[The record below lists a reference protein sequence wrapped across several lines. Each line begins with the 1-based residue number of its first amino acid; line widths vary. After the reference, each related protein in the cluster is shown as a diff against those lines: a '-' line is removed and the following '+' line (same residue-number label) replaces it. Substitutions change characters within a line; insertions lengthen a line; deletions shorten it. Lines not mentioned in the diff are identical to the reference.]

1 MVFTYLKENVM
12 AMVINTNVAS
22 LTAQRNLNSTQG
34 TVSTAMQRLSSGLR
48 INGAKDDAAGLAIS
62 QRISAQVKSINQGI
76 RNANDG
82 ISMIQTAE
90 GALDQIQTM
99 MQRMRELAV
108 QASSD
113 TVGATERGYANTEVQ
128 QLQTEINNI
137 ANRTKFNGNSLLTGA
152 LSASIDPTGTMT
164 NGLQTGAASV
174 TSIDVSGAK
183 AGTTY
188 TLTYAAGTDAL
199 TLDDG
204 SGNSQTVT
212 LGAVAADG
220 SQVVDF
226 SSLGVK
232 FSLASVAGDT
242 ADNIGAVLTGK
253 TIITAAGSGAATL
266 QIGSDYNSNNQ
277 VSVSFSDAR
286 LTTTNSDASIAALRT
301 ALDTFNGS
309 QSATNAGAL
318 LSAVDNALNSISTQ
332 RATYGAA
339 QNRLTNAVS
348 NLQVTSENL
357 SAAKSQITDADFA
370 AETAALTRGQ
380 ILQQAGQA
388 MLAQANSAPNQV
400 LSLLRN
406 LG

>member
-1 MVFTYLKENVM
+1 M

-34 TVSTAMQRLSSGLR
+34 AVSTAMQRLSSGMR

-62 QRISAQVKSINQGI
+62 QRMSAQLKSVNQGI

-90 GALDQIQTM
+90 GALDQVQTM

-113 TVGATERGYANTEVQ
+113 TVGNTERGYANTEIQ
-128 QLQTEINNI
+128 QLLTEVNNI
-137 ANRTKFNGNSLLTGA
+137 SNRTKFNGNNLLTGA
-152 LSASIDPTGTMT
+152 LSTSQNTGTSTALVGTAAGANASITAVDVSNAKSGTT
-164 NGLQTGAASV
+164 FTLADVGAGVVSLTDGSV
-174 TSIDVSGAK
+174 TQAIDIS
-183 AGTTY
+183 
-188 TLTYAAGTDAL
+188 
-199 TLDDG
+199 
-204 SGNSQTVT
+204 
-212 LGAVAADG
+212 AVAATANQGTTINFDK
-220 SQVVDF
+220 
-226 SSLGVK
+226 LGVQITVTQN
-232 FSLASVAGDT
+232 ATGQNGT
-242 ADNIGAVLTGK
+242 ATATGLDGLTV
-253 TIITAAGSGAATL
+253 ITNAGSASATL
-266 QIGSDYNSNNQ
+266 QIGADYNSNNQ
-277 VSVSFSDAR
+277 VTVGFQDAR
-286 LTTTNSDASIAALRT
+286 IQTTNSNAALAQLAT
-301 ALDTFNGS
+301 DLNAFNGS
-309 QSATNAGAL
+309 QTAANAGAL
-318 LSAVDNALNSISTQ
+318 LASVDNALNAISTQ

-339 QNRLTNAVS
+339 QNRLTNAVA

-357 SAAKSQITDADFA
+357 SASKSQITDADFA
-370 AETAALTRGQ
+370 AETAALTRAQ

>member
-1 MVFTYLKENVM
+1 M

-34 TVSTAMQRLSSGLR
+34 AVSTAMQRLSSGLR

-82 ISMIQTAE
+82 VAMIQTAE

-137 ANRTKFNGNSLLTGA
+137 GNRTKFNGNSLLTGA
-152 LSASIDPTGTMT
+152 LSTQLDTTGTVT
-164 NGLQTGAASV
+164 NGLQVGAASV

-183 AGTTY
+183 SATTY
-188 TLTYAAGTDAL
+188 TLAYAAGSL
-199 TLDDG
+199 TLSDG
-204 SGNSQTVT
+204 AGNSQSLT
-212 LGAVAADG
+212 LNATPAAG
-220 SQVVDF
+220 SQVLNFD
-226 SSLGVK
+226 SLGVK
-232 FSLASVAGDT
+232 FNVSSVAGDT
-242 ADNIGAVLTGK
+242 AANVGGALNTK
-253 TIITAAGSGAATL
+253 TIKTLAGSGAATL
-266 QIGSDYNSNNQ
+266 QIGADYNANNQ

-286 LTTTNSDASIAALRT
+286 LTTTNSDANIAALRT

-309 QSATNAGAL
+309 QSAANAGAL

-339 QNRLTNAVS
+339 QNRLTNAVA

-400 LSLLRN
+400 MGLLRN

>member
-1 MVFTYLKENVM
+1 MPM
-12 AMVINTNVAS
+12 MINTNVAS

-34 TVSTAMQRLSSGLR
+34 AVSTAMQRLSSGLR

-62 QRISAQVKSINQGI
+62 QRMSAQVKSINQGI

-90 GALDQIQTM
+90 GGLDQIQTM

-113 TVGATERGYANTEVQ
+113 TVGATERGYANTEIQ
-128 QLQTEINNI
+128 QLLTEVNNI
-137 ANRTKFNGNSLLTGA
+137 ATRTKFNGNSLLTGA
-152 LSASIDPTGTMT
+152 LSTSQSGGTAAVGT
-164 NGLQTGAASV
+164 NFGAANHATITAV
-174 TSIDVSGAK
+174 DVSGGK

-188 TLTYAAGTDAL
+188 TFNDAGAGKLELSDGTLTQMIDI
-199 TLDDG
+199 
-204 SGNSQTVT
+204 S
-212 LGAVAADG
+212 AVAATANQGTAVNFDK
-220 SQVVDF
+220 
-226 SSLGVK
+226 LGVQ
-232 FSLASVAGDT
+232 
-242 ADNIGAVLTGK
+242 LTFTQDATGQ
-253 TIITAAGSGAATL
+253 TGTVSATGLDGLTVITAAGSASATL
-266 QIGSDYNSNNQ
+266 QVGVDYQATSQ
-277 VSVSFSDAR
+277 VTVAFSDAR
-286 LTTTNSDASIAALRT
+286 VQTTNSNGALSQLRT
-301 ALDTFNGS
+301 DLNTFNGS
-309 QSATNAGAL
+309 QSAANAGAL
-318 LSAVDNALNSISTQ
+318 FGSIDNALNAISTQ

-339 QNRLTNAVS
+339 QNRLTNAVA

-388 MLAQANSAPNQV
+388 MLAQANSSPNQV

>member
-1 MVFTYLKENVM
+1 M

-22 LTAQRNLNSTQG
+22 LTAQRNLSSTQG
-34 TVSTAMQRLSSGLR
+34 TVSSAMQRLSSGLR
-48 INGAKDDAAGLAIS
+48 INSAKDDAAGLAIA
-62 QRISAQVKSINQGI
+62 QRMSAQVKSINQGI

-99 MQRMRELAV
+99 MLRMRELAV

-113 TVGATERGYANTEVQ
+113 TVSSIERGYANTEIQ
-128 QLQTEINNI
+128 QLQTEVNNI
-137 ANRTKFNGNSLLTGA
+137 ATRTKFNGNSLLTGA
-152 LSASIDPTGTMT
+152 FSTQLDNSGTVT
-164 NGLQTGAASV
+164 NGLQAGAASV
-174 TSIDVSGAK
+174 TSIDVSAAK
-183 AGTTY
+183 AGTTF
-188 TLTYAAGTDAL
+188 TLTYTAGTDTLA
-199 TLDDG
+199 LDDG
-204 SGNSQTVT
+204 AGNTQSLT

-220 SQVVDF
+220 TQTLDF

-232 FSLASVAGDT
+232 LTLSSVAGDT
-242 ADNIGAVLTGK
+242 ADNIGAVLTAK
-253 TIITAAGSGAATL
+253 TIITQAGSAAATL
-266 QIGSDYNSNNQ
+266 QVGADYDSNNQ
-277 VSVSFSDAR
+277 VSVSFNDAR

-301 ALDTFNGS
+301 ALNTFNGT
-309 QSATNAGAL
+309 QSAANAGAL
-318 LSAVDNALNSISTQ
+318 LSAVDDALNSISTQ

-339 QNRLTNAVS
+339 QNRLTNAVA
-348 NLQVTSENL
+348 NLQVSSENL